1 MHPQFVRVD
10 VSTQPDRRQSH
21 GWRMRLPMLLSLL
34 SFQFFFVSLV
44 IAQNAA
50 QTLAQTSS
58 QTVLPAPAGR
68 APEPTPT
75 VDFAPEDCGF
85 FKLPEGVDTVQCGY
99 VSVPLRHGMAD
110 SPRIKLATVVIRA
123 MDAVN
128 RKPDPL
134 FLAQGGPGGS
144 TIGGFARLLIED
156 SGKRPTLNRD
166 LVLWDQ
172 RGTYFS
178 QPRLKCREL
187 TKLNADASPEAQRD
201 AYKRCGERLAAE
213 AGDLSAFNSLENA
226 RDADAV
232 RAALGYQQFNFY
244 GVSYGT
250 ELGQFLMRERPQ
262 YLRSVVLDA
271 VVPLGFSLVTDVPA
285 IKLQVI
291 EQYAKACAEAPSCNA
306 AYPDLAAH
314 YFALIERLNKDPV
327 ALTTPRRG
335 KGGELE
341 PPQRL
346 SGNDLDGALYQ
357 LIYMREAVSL
367 VPYIIHRAELGDYSF
382 VLNFVQLAQAAQSDM
397 ADGMYMSVLCAEYGD
412 TPVGALQFN
421 GVLRQLADSAAEDG
435 RQILQV
441 CRDWKIR
448 QIDKALLVPVKSDI
462 PTLLLSGRF
471 DPITPP
477 VQAERVAAGLSRALA
492 VTFPRGTHGQAFLL
506 PCANATIAAFL
517 DAPERRP
524 DTTCAAEAAPL
535 FYTPEQLLSVPAR
548 SRGGSA
554 TMQDHV
560 QALAG
565 PALMVAIALALLFSA
580 VPVYSVTEIA
590 RVFRAP
596 RWSPPGGWNGRLIT
610 AAPWIPAFSAL
621 MLFGFLFIAATQI
634 GAQIQR
640 DQVLLLVGAVPSAV
654 KTLTW
659 FLLPYTL
666 ALLLMTVA
674 MTRLWRFGARS
685 RMGRVYYTLLV
696 LAGWAVCVALL
707 RTGLFGW

>member
-1 MHPQFVRVD
+1 MPPSPFVPGIALFARILCLVAALYCLPAARA
-10 VSTQPDRRQSH
+10 QAQS
-21 GWRMRLPMLLSLL
+21 
-34 SFQFFFVSLV
+34 Q
-44 IAQNAA
+44 A
-50 QTLAQTSS
+50 QTQAQLQAQS
-58 QTVLPAPAGR
+58 QSQ
-68 APEPTPT
+68 ETPT
-75 VDFAPEDCGF
+75 ANFSPEDCGF
-85 FKLPEGVDTVQCGY
+85 FKLPEGVDSLRCGY
-99 VSVPLRHGMAD
+99 VSVPLRHGVAD

-123 MDAVN
+123 ADQRN

-144 TIGGFARLLIED
+144 TIGGFAKILVEDASKRL
-156 SGKRPTLNRD
+156 TLNRD

-178 QPRLKCREL
+178 QPRLRCREL
-187 TKLNADASPEAQRD
+187 ARLSSDAPPQAQRD
-201 AYKRCGERLAAE
+201 AYQRCGERLAAE

-232 RAALGYQQFNFY
+232 RAALGYETFNFY

-262 YLRSVVLDA
+262 RLRAVVLDA

-285 IKLQVI
+285 VKQRVI
-291 EQYAKACAEAPSCNA
+291 EQYAKACADSPSCDA
-306 AYPDLAAH
+306 AYPDLAAR

-327 ALTTPRRG
+327 PIAEPRRG
-335 KGGELE
+335 KAGEPE
-341 PPQRL
+341 PAQKL
-346 SGNDLDGALYQ
+346 TGNDLDGALYQ

-367 VPYIIHRAELGDYSF
+367 VPYIIDRAEQGDYSF
-382 VLNFVQLAQAAQSDM
+382 VLNFVQLAQASMSDM

-412 TPVGALQFN
+412 TPVGSLQFT
-421 GVLRQLADSAAEDG
+421 GVIRPLAESAAEDS

-448 QIDKALLVPVKSDI
+448 QIDKALLAPVKSDI

-477 VQAERVAAGLSRALA
+477 AHAERVAAGLSRSVS
-492 VTFPRGTHGQAFLL
+492 VTFARGTHGQAFLL

-517 DAPERRP
+517 DAPGQRP
-524 DTTCAAEAAPL
+524 DTACAAEAEPL
-535 FYTPEQLLSVPAR
+535 FFTPEQLLSLPAR

-565 PALMVAIALALLFSA
+565 PALLIVATLAFLFSA

-590 RVFRAP
+590 RIFRRRAKP
-596 RWSPPGGWNGRLIT
+596 LPEDWNGRLIQ
-610 AAPWIPAFSAL
+610 AAPWIPSMCAL
-621 MLFGFLFIAATQI
+621 MLFGFLAIATIQI
-634 GAQIQR
+634 GSQIQR
-640 DQVLLLVGAVPSAV
+640 NQVLLLVGAVPSAV
-654 KTLTW
+654 RTLTW
-659 FLLPYTL
+659 FALPYAL
-666 ALLLMTVA
+666 ALLLMTVT
-674 MTRLWRFGARS
+674 MTRLWRFRARS
-685 RMGRVYYTLLV
+685 RMGRVYYTALV
-696 LAGWAVCVALL
+696 IAGWAVCAALL